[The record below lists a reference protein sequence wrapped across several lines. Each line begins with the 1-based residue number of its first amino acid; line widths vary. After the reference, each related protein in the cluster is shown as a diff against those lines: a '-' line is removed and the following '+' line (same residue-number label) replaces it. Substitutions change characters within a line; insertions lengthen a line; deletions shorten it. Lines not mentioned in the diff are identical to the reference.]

1 MGLLDKIS
9 EATGLPKQRVLKYAL
24 IGLVLFVVFG
34 VGQAIITNLVA
45 VAYPVFMSFHALES
59 TGEDSTDDKQW
70 LTYWV
75 IFGLF
80 SVIDQFAGFI
90 LHLIPFYYVLK
101 LATLIILFHPRFHG
115 ATYVYNEYIQPYVQ
129 HIDNIEKSVFDAANS
144 GISGVKK
151 TIGINK

>member
-1 MGLLDKIS
+1 MGLLDTIQTQ
-9 EATGLPKQRVLKYAL
+9 TGLPKQSILKYAL
-24 IGLVLFVVFG
+24 IFLVLFVVFG
-34 VGQAIITNLVA
+34 IGQAIITNLVA

-59 TGEDSTDDKQW
+59 KEDGNDDKQW

-101 LATLIILFHPRFHG
+101 LTTLIVLFHPTFHG
-115 ATYVYNEYIQPYVQ
+115 ATYVYNEYIQPYVKN
-129 HIDNIEKSVFDAANS
+129 IDEIERSVLDAASS
-144 GISGVKK
+144 GI
-151 TIGINK
+151 N